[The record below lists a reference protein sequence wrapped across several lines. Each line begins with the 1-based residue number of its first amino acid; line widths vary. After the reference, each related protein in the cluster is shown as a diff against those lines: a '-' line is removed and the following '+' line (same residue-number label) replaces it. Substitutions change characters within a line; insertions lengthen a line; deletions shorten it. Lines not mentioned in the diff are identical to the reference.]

1 MPYWLLFERDR
12 MSKFKSDTIMSGNEA
27 IARGALEEGVGF
39 CASYPG
45 TPSTEITTNL
55 FKVAAEHDIHVEW
68 STNEKVA
75 LEAAA
80 AASWAGIPALCP
92 MKSLGLNVASDFL
105 LNLNLSGSG
114 KGGLVIVVCDDPRGH
129 SSSNEQDSRF
139 YAKAAQVP
147 LLEPSTY
154 QEAKDVTKEA
164 FRLSQKYEV
173 PVIVRSTTR
182 LSHSR
187 GMVRL
192 GKVPTSK
199 KKTKTLQKHL
209 YNVPSPHLKHRDLLE
224 KIEKVSVEFEDFPF
238 NVGTN
243 IKDMKLLVVSSG
255 ISSLYTHEAI
265 QSLDSVGIG
274 HMNLAAT
281 YPVPRKSIIDLLK
294 RVDRIL
300 FVEENDPFLEDAIRS
315 ISAELE
321 ETPHFYGKQ
330 TRHIPS
336 YGEMTTDVVR
346 TALAKLTGQEKSL
359 KQKDHSSDV
368 LVDRPLTFCV
378 GCTHRNFYWAIRT
391 VKKRLGGKLVVA
403 GDIGCYS
410 LGVFY
415 DEAMDTMQS
424 MGSGIGV
431 GSGLGQLQRFGF
443 DSKVVS
449 VAGDSTFFHACLP
462 GLINARHK
470 NADLTF
476 VILDNAT
483 TAMTGFQ
490 VHPGS
495 SDQENHLRRVQIE
508 NLVKAVEP
516 DFFSTGDA
524 TDIKSLTNLLHSTVQ
539 KEGLK
544 VLLLDSVCRL
554 EEVKRKPG
562 FVGAAPVKIDEE
574 LCKGVTC
581 MICARDFGCP
591 ALSWNTETHYPVVLD
606 HVCVQCGACIAVC
619 PHNAIVEGE

>member
-1 MPYWLLFERDR
+1 MDE
-12 MSKFKSDTIMSGNEA
+12 SKYETIKSGNEA
-27 IARGALEEGVGF
+27 IARGAIEAGIGF

-45 TPSTEITTNL
+45 TPSTEITTSL
-55 FKVAAEHDIHVEW
+55 FKIADEYDIYVEW
-68 STNEKVA
+68 SVNEKVA
-75 LEAAA
+75 MEAAA
-80 AASWAGIPALCP
+80 AASWAGIPALCS

-139 YAKAAQVP
+139 FAKAAQLP

-154 QEAKDVTKEA
+154 QEAKDVIIEA
-164 FRLSQKYEV
+164 FRLSQECEI
-173 PVIVRSTTR
+173 PVLVRSTTR

-187 GMVRL
+187 GLVCV
-192 GKVPTSK
+192 GKISTK
-199 KKTKTLQKHL
+199 QKKTQALPDRL
-209 YNVPSPHLKHRDLLE
+209 YNVPSPHLKHRDLITKMK
-224 KIEKVSVEFEDFPF
+224 KIAEDNEGSSF
-238 NVGTN
+238 NVGKN
-243 IKDMKLLVVSSG
+243 IKNMKLLVISSG
-255 ISSLYTHEAI
+255 ISSLYTQEAI
-265 QSLDSVGIG
+265 SSLGAEMIG
-274 HMNLAAT
+274 HMNLVTT
-281 YPVPRKSIIDLLK
+281 YPLPERTILNLLQ
-294 RVDRIL
+294 RVDRVL
-300 FVEENDPFLEDAIRS
+300 FVEENDPFLEDEIRS
-315 ISAELE
+315 LLAQLE
-321 ETPHFYGKQ
+321 DSPHFYGKK
-330 TRHIPS
+330 TGHIPS
-336 YGEMTTDVVR
+336 YGEMNTDIVL
-346 TALAKLTGQEKSL
+346 TALAKLTGRTKKEST
-359 KQKDHSSDV
+359 KQDDRSSDL
-368 LVDRPLTFCV
+368 LVDRPLTFCA

-415 DEAMDTMQS
+415 DQAMDTMQA

-431 GSGLGQLQRFGF
+431 GTGLGQLQRFGF
-443 DSKVVS
+443 DSKIVS

-462 GLINARHK
+462 GLINAKHK

-495 SDQENHLRRVQIE
+495 SNQEENLRRVQIE
-508 NLVKAVEP
+508 KLVKAVEP
-516 DFFSTGDA
+516 DFFSMGNA
-524 TDIKSLTNLLHSTVQ
+524 ADIESLTNHLHATVK

-544 VLLLDSVCRL
+544 VLLLESVCRL

-562 FVGAAPVKIDEE
+562 FVGATPVKIDEG
-574 LCKGVTC
+574 LCKGEKC
-581 MICARDFGCP
+581 KICARDFGCP
-591 ALSWNTETHYPVVLD
+591 ALSWNAETNYPVVLG
-606 HVCVQCGACIAVC
+606 HMCVQCGACIAVC

>member
-1 MPYWLLFERDR
+1 MSDSKRDI
-12 MSKFKSDTIMSGNEA
+12 IMSGNEA
-27 IARGALEEGVGF
+27 IARGALEAGIGF

-55 FKVAAEHDIHVEW
+55 FKVAAERDIYVEW

-75 LEAAA
+75 MEAAA

-139 YAKAAQVP
+139 YAKTAKIP
-147 LLEPSTY
+147 LFEPSTY
-154 QEAKDVTKEA
+154 QEAKDVTKAA
-164 FRLSQKYEV
+164 FKLSQKYEV
-173 PVIVRSTTR
+173 PVLVRSTTR

-187 GMVRL
+187 GLVHT
-192 GKVPTSK
+192 GKVSTK
-199 KKTKTLQKHL
+199 TKKTHALPERL
-209 YNVPSPHLKHRDLLE
+209 YNVPSPHLRHRDLLE
-224 KIEKVSVEFEDFPF
+224 KMEEVTKEFEESPF
-238 NVGTN
+238 NVDTN
-243 IKDMKLLVVSSG
+243 VNDMSILVISSG
-255 ISSLYTHEAI
+255 INSLYIQEAI
-265 QSLDSVGIG
+265 QTLQSEKIG
-274 HMNLAAT
+274 HLNVVTT
-281 YPVPRKSIIDLLK
+281 YPLPKKTISDLLQG
-294 RVDRIL
+294 VDRIL
-300 FVEENDPFLEDAIRS
+300 FVEENDPFLDDAIRS
-315 ISAELE
+315 LSADFE
-321 ETPHFYGKQ
+321 ETPHFYGKR
-330 TRHIPS
+330 TGHIPA
-336 YGEMTTDVVR
+336 YGEMNTDVVL
-346 TALAKLTGQEKSL
+346 TILAKLTGQEESIK
-359 KQKDHSSDV
+359 KEDHSSDL
-368 LVDRPLTFCV
+368 LVDRPLTLCA

-415 DEAMDTMQS
+415 DEAMDTMQA

-443 DSKVVS
+443 ESKVVS

-495 SDQENHLRRVQIE
+495 SNQEDSLRRVQIE
-508 NLVKAVEP
+508 SLVKAVEP

-524 TDIKSLTNLLHSTVQ
+524 TDIKALTNLLHSTVQ

-562 FVGAAPVKIDEE
+562 FIGETPVKIDEGF
-574 LCKGVTC
+574 CKGEKC

-591 ALSWNTETHYPVVLD
+591 ALIWDAESHYPVVLD
-606 HVCVQCGACIAVC
+606 NVCVQCGACITVC
-619 PHNAIVEGE
+619 PHNAILEGE

>member
-1 MPYWLLFERDR
+1 MSESKRD
-12 MSKFKSDTIMSGNEA
+12 ILMSGNEA
-27 IARGALEEGVGF
+27 IARGALEAGVGF

-45 TPSTEITTNL
+45 TPSTEIATSL
-55 FKVAAEHDIHVEW
+55 FKTTADYDIHVEW

-75 LEAAA
+75 MEVAA
-80 AASWAGIPALCP
+80 AASWAGIPALCS

-139 YAKAAQVP
+139 YAKASKIP

-154 QEAKDVTKEA
+154 QEAKDLTIAA
-164 FRLSQKYEV
+164 FKFSQKYEV
-173 PVIVRSTTR
+173 PVLVRSTTR

-187 GMVRL
+187 GLVRV
-192 GKVPTSK
+192 GEVSKTK
-199 KKTKTLQKHL
+199 KKTQSLPERL
-209 YNVPSPHLKHRDLLE
+209 YNVPSPHLKHRDLLKKME
-224 KIEKVSVEFEDFPF
+224 QVEAEFEDSPF
-238 NVGTN
+238 NIGVN
-243 IKDMKLLVVSSG
+243 IKDMRLLVITSG
-255 ISSLYTHEAI
+255 ISSLYVKETMQFLE
-265 QSLDSVGIG
+265 SDKIG
-274 HMNLAAT
+274 HMNFAT
-281 YPVPRKSIIDLLK
+281 THPLPKKKIIQLLQRTD
-294 RVDRIL
+294 RVL
-300 FVEENDPFLEDAIRS
+300 FVEENDPFLEGGIRS
-315 ISAELE
+315 ISAEIE
-321 ETPHFYGKQ
+321 NTPHFYGKL
-330 TRHIPS
+330 TGDIPS
-336 YGEMTTDVVR
+336 YGEMNTDIV
-346 TALAKLTGQEKSL
+346 LSIIAKLTGQKGSL
-359 KQKDHSSDV
+359 KKEGHSSDL
-368 LVDRPLTFCV
+368 LVDRPLTFCA

-391 VKKRLGGKLVVA
+391 LKKRLGGKLVVA

-415 DEAMDTMQS
+415 DEAMDTMHA

-449 VAGDSTFFHACLP
+449 VAGDSTFLHACIP

-495 SDQENHLRRVQIE
+495 KGQEESRRRVQIE
-508 NLVKAVEP
+508 ALVKAVEP

-524 TDIKSLTNLLHSTVQ
+524 TDIKSLTDLLHSTV
-539 KEGLK
+539 KKDGLK

-562 FVGAAPVKIDEE
+562 FVGATPVHIDRN
-574 LCKGVTC
+574 LCKGEKC
-581 MICARDFGCP
+581 KICARDFGCT
-591 ALSWNTETHYPVVLD
+591 ALSWDQKTKYPVVLN
-606 HVCVQCGACIAVC
+606 HVCVRCGACIAVC
-619 PHNAIVEGE
+619 PQDAIVEGE

>member
-1 MPYWLLFERDR
+1 
-12 MSKFKSDTIMSGNEA
+12 MSGNEA
-27 IARGALEEGVGF
+27 IARGALEAGIGF

-45 TPSTEITTNL
+45 TPSTEITTSL
-55 FKVAAEHDIHVEW
+55 FNVATEFDIYVEW

-75 LEAAA
+75 MEAAA
-80 AASWAGIPALCP
+80 AASWAGIPSLCS

-139 YAKAAQVP
+139 FAKAAHIP

-154 QEAKDVTKEA
+154 QEAKDVTIEA
-164 FRLSQKYEV
+164 FRFSQKYEI
-173 PVIVRSTTR
+173 PVLIRSTTR

-187 GMVRL
+187 GLVHV
-192 GKVPTSK
+192 GKISTKK
-199 KKTKTLQKHL
+199 KKTQPLPDRL
-209 YNVPSPHLKHRDLLE
+209 YNVPSPHVKHRDLLE
-224 KIEKVSVEFEDFPF
+224 KMERVAEEYEESPF
-238 NVGTN
+238 NVGRN
-243 IKDMKLLVVSSG
+243 IIDMRLLVISSG
-255 ISSLYTHEAI
+255 ISSLYTQEAI
-265 QSLDSVGIG
+265 HALGAEKIG
-274 HMNLAAT
+274 HMNLVT
-281 YPVPRKSIIDLLK
+281 TFPLPKRTLSDLLQ
-294 RVDRIL
+294 RVDSIL
-300 FVEENDPFLEDAIRS
+300 FVEENDPFLEDEIRS
-315 ISAELE
+315 LSAQLE
-321 ETPHFYGKQ
+321 DTPHFYGKG
-330 TRHIPS
+330 TGHIPS
-336 YGEMTTDVVR
+336 YGEMTTDVVLNS
-346 TALAKLTGQEKSL
+346 LANLTGQAKREST
-359 KQKDHSSDV
+359 KQDGQSSDL
-368 LVDRPLTFCV
+368 LVDRPLTFCA
-378 GCTHRNFYWAIRT
+378 GCTHRNFYWAVRT

-415 DEAMDTMQS
+415 DEAMDTMQA

-431 GSGLGQLQRFGF
+431 GTGLGQLQRFGF

-462 GLINARHK
+462 GLINAKHK

-495 SDQENHLRRVQIE
+495 SNQEGNLRRVKIE
-508 NLVKAVEP
+508 KLVKAVEP
-516 DFFSTGDA
+516 DFFSVGDA
-524 TDIKSLTNLLHSTVQ
+524 ADIESLINLIHSTVK

-562 FVGAAPVKIDEE
+562 FVGATPVKIDEG
-574 LCKGVTC
+574 LCKGEKC
-581 MICARDFGCP
+581 KICARDFGCP
-591 ALSWNTETHYPVVLD
+591 ALSWDAKANYPVVFS
-606 HVCVQCGACIAVC
+606 HMCVQCGACIAVC

>member
-1 MPYWLLFERDR
+1 MRE
-12 MSKFKSDTIMSGNEA
+12 SKHDTIMSGNEA
-27 IARGALEEGVGF
+27 IARGALEAGVGF

-45 TPSTEITTNL
+45 TPSTEIATSL
-55 FKVAAEHDIHVEW
+55 FKAAAECDIHIEW

-80 AASWAGIPALCP
+80 AASWVGIPALCS

-114 KGGLVIVVCDDPRGH
+114 KGGLIIVVCDDPRGH

-139 YAKAAQVP
+139 YAKAAQIP

-164 FRLSQKYEV
+164 FRISRKYEI
-173 PVIVRSTTR
+173 PIIVRCTTR

-187 GMVRL
+187 GLVRL
-192 GKVPTSK
+192 GKVTNKK
-199 KKTKTLQKHL
+199 KKTQALQEKL
-209 YNVPSPHLKHRDLLE
+209 YNVPSPHLRHRDLLE
-224 KIEKVSVEFEDFPF
+224 KMKKVAEVFEQFPF
-238 NVGTN
+238 NVSTN
-243 IKDMKLLVVSSG
+243 VKEMKLLVISSG
-255 ISSLYTHEAI
+255 ISSLYTAEAV
-265 QSLDSVGIG
+265 QSLSPDKIG
-274 HMNLAAT
+274 HLNLAAT
-281 YPVPRKSIIDLLK
+281 YPLPRKTIIDMLQ
-294 RVDRIL
+294 RVDRVL
-300 FVEENDPFLEDAIRS
+300 FVEENDPFLEDEIRS
-315 ISAELE
+315 LSAELE
-321 ETPHFYGKQ
+321 DTPYFYGKR
-330 TRHIPS
+330 TGHIPP
-336 YGEMTTDVVR
+336 YGEMNTDIVL
-346 TALAKLTGQEKSL
+346 TALAKLTGQEGSVKHI
-359 KQKDHSSDV
+359 DHSSDL
-368 LVDRPLTFCV
+368 LVERPLTFCA
-378 GCTHRNFYWAIRT
+378 GCTHRNFYWAVRT
-391 VKKRLGGKLVVA
+391 VKKRMSGKLVVA

-415 DEAMDTMQS
+415 DEAMDTMHA

-443 DSKVVS
+443 DSKVIT

-495 SDQENHLRRVQIE
+495 SDQDEGLRRVRID
-508 NLVKAVEP
+508 NLVNGIEP

-524 TDIKSLTNLLHSTVQ
+524 TDIKSLTDLLHSTV
-539 KEGLK
+539 KKDGLK

-562 FVGAAPVKIDEE
+562 FVGATPVKIDRS
-574 LCKGVTC
+574 LCKGEKC
-581 MICARDFGCP
+581 KICARDFGCP
-591 ALSWNTETHYPVVLD
+591 ALSWDPDANYPIVL
-606 HVCVQCGACIAVC
+606 HHACVQCGACIAVC
-619 PHNAIVEGE
+619 PHNAILEGE

>member
-1 MPYWLLFERDR
+1 
-12 MSKFKSDTIMSGNEA
+12 MSKSKRDTIMSGNEA

-45 TPSTEITTNL
+45 TPSTEITTSH
-55 FKVAAEHDIHVEW
+55 FKVAEEYDIHVEW
-68 STNEKVA
+68 SANEKVA
-75 LEAAA
+75 MEAAA
-80 AASWAGIPALCP
+80 AASWVGIPALCS

-139 YAKAAQVP
+139 YAKAAKIP
-147 LLEPSTY
+147 LFEPSTY
-154 QEAKDVTKEA
+154 QEAKDVTKAA
-164 FRLSQKYEV
+164 FKLSQKYEV
-173 PVIVRSTTR
+173 PVLVRSTTR

-187 GMVRL
+187 GLVQTD
-192 GKVPTSK
+192 KVST
-199 KKTKTLQKHL
+199 KTKKGHALPERL
-209 YNVPSPHLKHRDLLE
+209 YNVPSPHLRHRDLLE
-224 KIEKVSVEFEDFPF
+224 KMEKVTKEFEESPF
-238 NVGTN
+238 NVSTN
-243 IKDMKLLVVSSG
+243 VNDMSLLVISSG
-255 ISSLYTHEAI
+255 ISSLYTQEAI
-265 QSLDSVGIG
+265 QTLQSDKIG
-274 HMNLAAT
+274 HLNVVTT
-281 YPVPRKSIIDLLK
+281 YPLPKKAISDLLQ

-315 ISAELE
+315 LSADFED
-321 ETPHFYGKQ
+321 TPHFYGKR
-330 TRHIPS
+330 TGHIPT
-336 YGEMTTDVVR
+336 YGEMNTDIVL
-346 TALAKLTGQEKSL
+346 TILAKLTGQEESIK
-359 KQKDHSSDV
+359 KEDRSSDL
-368 LVDRPLTFCV
+368 LVDRPLTLCA

-415 DEAMDTMQS
+415 DEAMDTMQA

-443 DSKVVS
+443 ESKVVS

-470 NADLTF
+470 NADLTL

-495 SDQENHLRRVQIE
+495 SNQEDSLRRVQIE
-508 NLVKAVEP
+508 RLVKAVEP

-524 TDIKSLTNLLHSTVQ
+524 TDIKTLTNLLHSTVQ
-539 KEGLK
+539 EEGLK

-562 FVGAAPVKIDEE
+562 FVGATPVKIDEG
-574 LCKGVTC
+574 LCKGEKC

-591 ALSWNTETHYPVVLD
+591 ALSWDAETHYPVVLD

>member
-1 MPYWLLFERDR
+1 
-12 MSKFKSDTIMSGNEA
+12 MSESKHDIIMSGNEA
-27 IARGALEEGVGF
+27 IARGALEAGLGF

-45 TPSTEITTNL
+45 TPSTEITTSL
-55 FKVAAEHDIHVEW
+55 FKLADEHNIHVEW

-75 LEAAA
+75 MEAAA
-80 AASWAGIPALCP
+80 AASWAGIPALCS

-139 YAKAAQVP
+139 FAKAAQIP

-154 QEAKDVTKEA
+154 QDAKDVMIEA
-164 FRLSQKYEV
+164 FRLSRKYEI
-173 PVIVRSTTR
+173 PVLVRSTTR

-187 GMVRL
+187 GLVRV
-192 GKVPTSK
+192 GKVSTKK
-199 KKTKTLQKHL
+199 KKTHALPDRL
-209 YNVPSPHLKHRDLLE
+209 YNVPSPHLRHRDLLE
-224 KIEKVSVEFEDFPF
+224 KMEKVSEESEESPF
-238 NVGTN
+238 NTEKN
-243 IKDMKLLVVSSG
+243 IKDMKLLVISSG
-255 ISSLYTHEAI
+255 ISSLYTQEAI
-265 QSLDSVGIG
+265 HTLGVEKVG
-274 HMNLAAT
+274 HMNVVTT
-281 YPVPRKSIIDLLK
+281 YPLPKRTMLDLIQ
-294 RVDRIL
+294 RVDRVL
-300 FVEENDPFLEDAIRS
+300 FVEENDPFLEDEIRS
-315 ISAELE
+315 LSAQVED
-321 ETPHFYGKQ
+321 TPHFYGKK
-330 TRHIPS
+330 TGHILS
-336 YGEMTTDVVR
+336 FGEMTTDVVLS
-346 TALAKLTGQEKSL
+346 ALAKLTGQAKREST
-359 KQKDHSSDV
+359 KQDDQSSDLFV
-368 LVDRPLTFCV
+368 ERPLTFCA

-415 DEAMDTMQS
+415 DEAMDTMQA

-431 GSGLGQLQRFGF
+431 GTGLGQLQRFGF

-462 GLINARHK
+462 GLINAKHK

-495 SDQENHLRRVQIE
+495 SNQDEKLRRVQIE
-508 NLVKAVEP
+508 KLVKAVEP
-516 DFFSTGDA
+516 DFFATGDA
-524 TDIKSLTNLLHSTVQ
+524 ADIESLTDLLHSTVQ

-562 FVGAAPVKIDEE
+562 FVGATPVKIDES
-574 LCKGVTC
+574 LCKGEKC
-581 MICARDFGCP
+581 KICARDFGCP
-591 ALSWNTETHYPVVLD
+591 ALNWDAETNYPVVLG
-606 HVCVQCGACIAVC
+606 HMCVQCGACIAVC

>member
-1 MPYWLLFERDR
+1 
-12 MSKFKSDTIMSGNEA
+12 MSESKHKVIMSGNEA
-27 IARGALEEGVGF
+27 MARGALEAGVGF

-45 TPSTEITTNL
+45 TPSTEIATSL
-55 FKVAAEHDIHVEW
+55 FKMGTEYDIHVEW

-75 LEAAA
+75 MESAA
-80 AASWAGIPALCP
+80 AASWAGIPALCS

-114 KGGLVIVVCDDPRGH
+114 KGGLVIIVCDDPRGH

-139 YAKAAQVP
+139 YAKAANIP

-154 QEAKDVTKEA
+154 QEAKDAVRHA
-164 FRLSQKYEV
+164 FTLSQKYEI
-173 PVIVRSTTR
+173 PVLVRSTTR

-187 GMVRL
+187 GLVKTDKLSARN
-192 GKVPTSK
+192 K
-199 KKTKTLQKHL
+199 KAQTMQERL
-209 YNVPSPHLKHRDLLE
+209 YNVPSPHLRHRDLLE
-224 KIEKVSVEFEDFPF
+224 KMDQIAKEFDTSSF

-243 IKDMKLLVVSSG
+243 IKDISLLVISSG
-255 ISSLYTHEAI
+255 ISSLYTHEAA
-265 QSLDSVGIG
+265 QSIKSGKIG
-274 HMNLAAT
+274 HMNIVTT
-281 YPVPRKSIIDLLK
+281 YPLPKKTISDLLQ

-300 FVEENDPFLEDAIRS
+300 FVEENDPFLEDEVRALA
-315 ISAELE
+315 AEFE
-321 ETPHFYGKQ
+321 TTPHFYGK
-330 TRHIPS
+330 RSGHIPS
-336 YGEMTTDVVR
+336 YGEMNTDVVLD
-346 TALAKLTGQEKSL
+346 ALSILGGQEKQSSVQ
-359 KQKDHSSDV
+359 QKKPSSD
-368 LVDRPLTFCV
+368 LLIDRPLTFCA

-415 DEAMDTMQS
+415 DEAMDTMHA

-443 DSKVVS
+443 DSRVVS

-470 NADLTF
+470 NANLTF

-490 VHPGS
+490 THPGS
-495 SDQENHLRRVQIE
+495 RDQEKDLKRVQIE
-508 NLVKAVEP
+508 SLVRAVEP
-516 DFFSTGDA
+516 DFFSVGDA
-524 TDIKSLTNLLHSTVQ
+524 TDIDSLTELLHTTV
-539 KEGLK
+539 KRDGLN

-554 EEVKRKPG
+554 EEVKRTPG
-562 FVGAAPVKIDEE
+562 HIGTVRVQIDEN
-574 LCKGVTC
+574 LCKGEKC
-581 MICARDFGCP
+581 KICARDFGCP
-591 ALSWNTETHYPVVLD
+591 ALSWDAESGYPVVLE
-606 HVCVQCGACIAVC
+606 HVCVRCGACIAVC
-619 PHNAIVEGE
+619 PHGAIVEGE

>member
-1 MPYWLLFERDR
+1 
-12 MSKFKSDTIMSGNEA
+12 MSTSKHGIIMSGNEA
-27 IARGALEEGVGF
+27 IARGALEVGVGF

-45 TPSTEITTNL
+45 TPSTEITTSL
-55 FKVAAEHDIHVEW
+55 FKIAAKHDIHVEW

-75 LEAAA
+75 LESAA
-80 AASWAGIPALCP
+80 AASWAGIPSLCP

-139 YAKAAQVP
+139 YAKAAKIP

-154 QEAKDVTKEA
+154 QEAKDVTREA
-164 FRLSQKYEV
+164 FRLSQKYEI
-173 PVIVRSTTR
+173 PVLIRSTTR

-187 GMVRL
+187 GLVQT
-192 GKVPTSK
+192 GEVPRK
-199 KKTKTLQKHL
+199 KKVTKQLPEKL
-209 YNVPSPHLKHRDLLE
+209 YNVPSPHLRHRDLLA
-224 KIEKVSVEFEDFPF
+224 KIQKVSEEFEGSQL
-238 NVGTN
+238 NVTSN
-243 IKDMKLLVVSSG
+243 IEDMKLLVISSG
-255 ISSLYTHEAI
+255 ISSLYIQEAV
-265 QSLDSVGIG
+265 QSLGSVKIG
-274 HMNLAAT
+274 HVNLVT
-281 YPVPRKSIIDLLK
+281 TFPLPGKDISDLLQ

-300 FVEENDPFLEDAIRS
+300 FVEENDPFIEDAIKS
-315 ISAELE
+315 IAADLE
-321 ETPHFYGKQ
+321 ETPHFYGKG
-330 TRHIPS
+330 TGHIPS
-336 YGEMTTDVVR
+336 YGEMNTDIILTT
-346 TALAKLTGQEKSL
+346 LAKLTGKEDLVKQE
-359 KQKDHSSDV
+359 DHSSNL
-368 LVDRPLTFCV
+368 LVDRPLTFCA

-391 VKKRLGGKLVVA
+391 VKKRLGGKLIVA

-415 DEAMDTMQS
+415 DEAMDTMHS

-443 DSKVVS
+443 DSKVVA

-495 SDQENHLRRVQIE
+495 SNQEDQLRRVQIE

-524 TDIKSLTNLLHSTVQ
+524 TDIKSLTKLLHSTVQ
-539 KEGLK
+539 KQGLK
-544 VLLLDSVCRL
+544 ILLLDSVCRL
-554 EEVKRKPG
+554 EEIKRKPG
-562 FVGAAPVKIDEE
+562 FVGSTPVQIDKS
-574 LCKGVTC
+574 LCKAEKC
-581 MICARDFGCP
+581 KICVRDFGCP
-591 ALSWNTETHYPVVLD
+591 ALSWDDETKYPIVLE
-606 HVCVQCGACIAVC
+606 HACVQCGACIAVC
-619 PHNAIVEGE
+619 PHDAIVEGR

>member
-1 MPYWLLFERDR
+1 
-12 MSKFKSDTIMSGNEA
+12 MSESKHGSIMSGNEA
-27 IARGALEEGVGF
+27 IARGAIEVGIGF

-45 TPSTEITTNL
+45 TPSTEIVTNL
-55 FKVAAEHDIHVEW
+55 FNASDKHDIYVEW

-80 AASWAGIPALCP
+80 AASWAGIPALCS

-139 YAKAAQVP
+139 YAKAAQIP

-154 QEAKDVTKEA
+154 QEAKDVTIEA

-173 PVIVRSTTR
+173 PVLVRSTTR

-187 GMVRL
+187 GLVQT
-192 GKVPTSK
+192 GKISK
-199 KKTKTLQKHL
+199 KKKKTQALPDRL
-209 YNVPSPHLKHRDLLE
+209 YNVPSPHLRHRDLLDKME
-224 KIEKVSVEFEDFPF
+224 EVKEDFEGSQF
-238 NVGTN
+238 NVETSS
-243 IKDMKLLVVSSG
+243 KDASLFVISSG
-255 ISSLYTHEAI
+255 ISSRYTKEAVHYLE
-265 QSLDSVGIG
+265 SDEIG
-274 HMNLAAT
+274 HMNVVTTFPLPKEAMTNLLARA
-281 YPVPRKSIIDLLK
+281 
-294 RVDRIL
+294 DRIL
-300 FVEENDPFLEDAIRS
+300 FVEENDQFLEDEIRS
-315 ISAELE
+315 LSADMKES
-321 ETPHFYGKQ
+321 PQFFGK
-330 TRHIPS
+330 RSGHIPS
-336 YGEMTTDVVR
+336 YGEMNTDVVLK
-346 TALAKLTGQEKSL
+346 ALLKITGQKEKETEKEESMSPSL
-359 KQKDHSSDV
+359 I
-368 LVDRPLTFCV
+368 VDRPLTFCA
-378 GCTHRNFYWAIRT
+378 GCTHRNFYWGIRT
-391 VKKRLGGKLVVA
+391 VKKRLSGKLVVA

-415 DEAMDTMQS
+415 DEAMDTMQA

-462 GLINARHK
+462 GLINAKHK

-495 SDQENHLRRVQIE
+495 ISQEENMRRVQIE
-508 NLVKAVEP
+508 KLVKAIEP
-516 DFFSTGDA
+516 DFFATGDA
-524 TDIKSLTNLLHSTVQ
+524 MDIKSLINLLHSTVQ

-562 FVGAAPVKIDEE
+562 YVGATPVKIDKG
-574 LCKGVTC
+574 LCKGESC
-581 MICARDFGCP
+581 KICAADFGCP
-591 ALSWNTETHYPVVLD
+591 ALIWDAETKYPVVLA
-606 HVCVQCGACIAVC
+606 HACVQCGACIAVC

>member
-1 MPYWLLFERDR
+1 
-12 MSKFKSDTIMSGNEA
+12 MSESTRSTIMSGNEA
-27 IARGALEEGVGF
+27 IARGALEAGVGF

-45 TPSTEITTNL
+45 TPSTEIATSL
-55 FKVAAEHDIHVEW
+55 FEVADKFDIYVEW

-75 LEAAA
+75 METAA
-80 AASWAGIPALCP
+80 AASWMGIPALCS

-114 KGGLVIVVCDDPRGH
+114 KGGLIIVVCDDPKGH

-139 YAKAAQVP
+139 YAKAAKIP

-154 QEAKDVTKEA
+154 QEAKDATREA
-164 FRLSQKYEV
+164 FILSQKYQV
-173 PVIVRSTTR
+173 PVLVRSTTR

-187 GMVRL
+187 GLVL
-192 GKVPTSK
+192 TGTIPTKK
-199 KKTKTLQKHL
+199 KKTQELPDRL

-224 KIEKVSVEFEDFPF
+224 KMDKVEKDFEGSSF

-243 IKDMKLLVVSSG
+243 IEDVSLLVLSSG
-255 ISSLYTHEAI
+255 ISSMYIKEAM
-265 QSLDSVGIG
+265 QYLESDKIG
-274 HMNLAAT
+274 HLNLVTT
-281 YPVPRKSIIDLLK
+281 YPLPRKFVTNLMKS
-294 RVDRIL
+294 VDRVL
-300 FVEENDPFLEDAIRS
+300 FVEENDPFLEDEIRS
-315 ISAELE
+315 LSVEANER
-321 ETPHFYGKQ
+321 PQFFGKR
-330 TRHIPS
+330 TGHVPR
-336 YGEMTTDVVR
+336 YGEMNVDVVLA
-346 TALAKLTGQEKSL
+346 ALLKLTGHESKVPAEKESQASGL
-359 KQKDHSSDV
+359 II
-368 LVDRPLTFCV
+368 DRPLTFCA

-415 DEAMDTMQS
+415 DEAMDTMQA

-431 GSGLGQLQRFGF
+431 GTGLGQLQRFGF

-462 GLINARHK
+462 GLINAKHK

-476 VILDNAT
+476 VILDNGT

-495 SDQENHLRRVQIE
+495 HTQAKNLRRVQIE
-508 NLVKAVEP
+508 KLVSAIEP
-516 DFFSTGDA
+516 DYFSTGNA
-524 TDIKSLTNLLHSTVQ
+524 VDIKSLTDLLHYTLQ

-554 EEVKRKPG
+554 EET
-562 FVGAAPVKIDEE
+562 KI
-574 LCKGVTC
+574 
-581 MICARDFGCP
+581 
-591 ALSWNTETHYPVVLD
+591 
-606 HVCVQCGACIAVC
+606 CGWYISKD
-619 PHNAIVEGE
+619 